1 MSTKMH
7 ATLNDVFDEQELQAK
22 RREQDR
28 QNELRLKNALYSVLS
43 AEHGQLVMAWVL
55 SLTGQ
60 NSSISVTD
68 ALRMAVLS
76 GRRDVGL
83 EITNKLRAL
92 CPELLDKLNK
102 VSTNE

>member
-28 QNELRLKNALYSVLS
+28 QNELRLKNALVSVLS
-43 AEHGQLVMAWVL
+43 TEQGQQVMAWVL

-60 NSSISVTD
+60 DTSLSVSD
-68 ALRMAVLS
+68 SLRMAVLS

-83 EITNKLRAL
+83 EISKKLRAY

-102 VSTNE
+102 ECANE

>member
-7 ATLNDVFDEQELQAK
+7 ATLDDVFVEQEQEAQ

-43 AEHGQLVMAWVL
+43 TEQGQLVMVWVL
-55 SLTGQ
+55 SHTGQ
-60 NSSISVTD
+60 NSSISVSD
-68 ALRMAVLS
+68 SLRMAVLS

-83 EITNKLRAL
+83 EITKKLRAL
-92 CPELLDKLNK
+92 CPELLEKLNK
-102 VSTNE
+102 EIE

>member
-7 ATLNDVFDEQELQAK
+7 ATLNDVFVEQEQEAK

-43 AEHGQLVMAWVL
+43 TEQGQLVMAWVL
-55 SLTGQ
+55 SHTGQ
-60 NSSISVTD
+60 NSSISVSD
-68 ALRMAVLS
+68 SLRMAVLS

-83 EITNKLRAL
+83 EITKKLRAL
-92 CPELLDKLNK
+92 CPELLEKLNK
-102 VSTNE
+102 ETE

>member
-7 ATLNDVFDEQELQAK
+7 ATLDDVFVEQEQEAK

-43 AEHGQLVMAWVL
+43 TEQGQLVMAWVL
-55 SLTGQ
+55 SHTGQ
-60 NSSISVTD
+60 NSSISVSD
-68 ALRMAVLS
+68 SLRMAVLS

-83 EITNKLRAL
+83 EITKKLRTL
-92 CPELLDKLNK
+92 CPELLEKLNK
-102 VSTNE
+102 ETE